1 MSQHYDMKMTRIMTI
16 NELLQDSTRQLPP
29 PTPRLE
35 AEILL
40 AHALR
45 VSRTYLYAYAD
56 KPLSAQEVAQFRALI
71 ARRLLGRPVAYLVG
85 EKEFWSLT
93 LQVNEFTLIPRPE
106 TELLVEAALA
116 RLAVDSRDTV
126 IDLGTGSG
134 AIALA
139 IASER
144 RQCQMVATDVSLA
157 ALEVAQHN
165 AKNLRLPQIQF
176 VQSDWFSNLTST
188 RAYLIVSNPPYI
200 AEDDLYLEQNELR
213 YEPQEALISGV
224 DGLEALRHI
233 IQYAPFY
240 LQNSGWLLVEHGYNQ
255 GARVAQLFEQ
265 HGYVQVMTHSDLA
278 GLPRVTAGKIIHAYH
293 INSLPF

>member
-1 MSQHYDMKMTRIMTI
+1 MTI

-40 AHALR
+40 AHALQ
-45 VSRTYLYAYAD
+45 VSRTYLYAHAD
-56 KPLSAQEVAQFRALI
+56 KLLSAQEVARFRALM
-71 ARRLLGRPVAYLVG
+71 AQRLLGKPVAYLVG

-93 LQVNEFTLIPRPE
+93 LQVNELTLIPRPE

-116 RLAVDSRDTV
+116 RLPVDSKDVV

-144 RQCQMVATDVSLA
+144 QQCQIIATDVSLA
-157 ALEVAQHN
+157 ALEIAQQN
-165 AKNLRLPQIQF
+165 AKNLHLAQIKF
-176 VQSDWFSNLTST
+176 LQSHWFSNLIGT
-188 RAYLIVSNPPYI
+188 RAFVIISNPPYI

-213 YEPQEALISGV
+213 YEPQDALISGI
-224 DGLEALRHI
+224 DGLDALRHI
-233 IQYAPFY
+233 IQHAPFY
-240 LQNSGWLLVEHGYNQ
+240 LENSGWLLVEHGYNQ
-255 GARVAQLFEQ
+255 GERVAQLFEQ
-265 HGYVQVMTHSDLA
+265 HNYIQITTHHDLA
-278 GLPRVTAGKIIHAYH
+278 GLPRITAGKMVNERILH
-293 INSLPF
+293 